1 MQIEN
6 CWVNLLSV
14 FGPVAVWRLVPL
26 PQPRAAVVAAATVS
40 AAGAASVYSSGLRS
54 PLLSLVGPQSASDPA
69 QGETGIDIISYYQ
82 VTRNF
87 LTCLE
92 QDTNLILDHQRK

>member
-54 PLLSLVGPQSASDPA
+54 PLLSSVAPQSASDPA
-69 QGETGIDIISYYQ
+69 GRDRNRYHIILSSHQKLSHMPRTGS
-82 VTRNF
+82 
-87 LTCLE
+87 
-92 QDTNLILDHQRK
+92 TNLQS